1 MKLPTVFRAWQVIGT
16 VSPWLMHAEAAAR
29 LFRQDSLP
37 HRILRAASSADYSS
51 RLALEVA
58 TRRFADSWPLVGS
71 SFVLRALA
79 KHGRIVVDT
88 SLPDT
93 EARVCLWDLGGHL
106 IAHVHA
112 RGGYCVR
119 SLTPEDELVRTVV
132 TLMTADLGASRLY
145 VNRDGLVADS
155 DGFGDHVSEQARELI
170 EDLRAELATGESCR
184 TVLLVGPPGSGKSTM
199 ARQIAEAFAD
209 TTVAV
214 DGIALAHGSH
224 MIADHVDPG
233 NSGSPRRDDVAGIVK
248 HCGAQAVVVDDYDR
262 RGSEGESLA
271 LIRDLRAS
279 ARVVIFT
286 ANDPGAFSPAEQR
299 RFNKLVRVTMLDR
312 ETARSIAPDL
322 PESVRDEAWA
332 TLLAAYL
339 HELAVLCRAGRI
351 DPVVA
356 LAELQERQ
364 RAAEGPDAA
373 PSSAR

>member
-145 VNRDGLVADS
+145 VDRDGLVADS
-155 DGFGDHVSEQARELI
+155 DAFGDHVSEQARELI
-170 EDLRAELATGESCR
+170 EDLRAELATGEPCR
-184 TVLLVGPPGSGKSTM
+184 TVLLAGPPGSGKSTM

-214 DGIALAHGSH
+214 DGIALMHGSH

-262 RGSEGESLA
+262 RDSEGESLA

-299 RFNKLVRVTMLDR
+299 RFNKLVKVTMLDR

-322 PESVRDEAWA
+322 PESVRDEAWS

>member
-1 MKLPTVFRAWQVIGT
+1 MKLPTVFRAWQIIDK
-16 VSPWLMHAEAAAR
+16 VSPWLMHAEAASR

-37 HRILRAASSADYSS
+37 HRILHAAAYVDYSS
-51 RLALEVA
+51 KLALALA
-58 TRRFADSWPLVGS
+58 TRRSVASWSMVTS
-71 SFVLRALA
+71 RFVLDTLPRFGQLL
-79 KHGRIVVDT
+79 VDAA
-88 SLPDT
+88 LPDA
-93 EARVCLWDLGGHL
+93 ESCLSLWEFDGHL
-106 IAHVHA
+106 IGLVHV
-112 RGGYCVR
+112 RGSLDYR
-119 SLTPEDELVRTVV
+119 SP
-132 TLMTADLGASRLY
+132 ASREELIRSAVKMTTSELGTARLY
-145 VNRDGLVADS
+145 IDPEGLVADS
-155 DGFGDHVSEQARELI
+155 DDFGDHVSEQARELI
-170 EDLRAELATGESCR
+170 EDIRAELATGESCR
-184 TVLLVGPPGSGKSTM
+184 TVLLAGPPGSGKSTM
-199 ARQIAEAFAD
+199 ARQIAAAFAE

-214 DGIALAHGSH
+214 DGVSLASR
-224 MIADHVDPG
+224 APVY
-233 NSGSPRRDDVAGIVK
+233 SSSDDGPEQVAIIVK

-262 RGSEGESLA
+262 RADEGQSLA

-299 RFNKLVRVTMLDR
+299 RFNKLVKVTMLDR

-322 PESVRDEAWA
+322 PESVRDEAWS

-351 DPVVA
+351 DPAVA